1 MFNADEHRFDAPK
14 AYWDEDEIVGV
25 ELGEGLV
32 ADIRFDG

>member
-14 AYWDEDEIVGV
+14 AYWDEIVGV